1 MRYFKLFFTFIIL
14 FFCLF
19 FQVNAEEKRLPNT
32 PDFSSKRD
40 IHIIYNTGKND
51 KICGITLLFKWGVAD
66 EESYIQGLRSFIA
79 ELIYKQIED
88 IKTDEGITALEAYG
102 IGIKTE
108 VESDYILF
116 KSSCMKED
124 FPFVLEKIC
133 EAVSNPFKDEK
144 LFEKA
149 KEDYVKKYKDQN
161 GVISDVYSLFLT
173 EFYKYH
179 PYRHINSYSVRNIEK
194 LNFKQAQDF
203 LSKLLKRDKIYI
215 SASGRFNQEKADK
228 IINKYFKNFGLSEIK
243 PEDIQ
248 WDIGNEEK
256 QKFLTASSPNGYLV
270 IGYPAPSYS
279 SSDYFTMLV
288 ANNLT
293 GNGFGSR
300 FWREIREKNGM
311 AYGLGGVFPALEG
324 PNHVMFYVM
333 INPKNAMK
341 VRKLA
346 IDSIN
351 DLKSNGFSDEE
362 LKTAKEKAIGTLLL
376 ERESSSG
383 FTSQK
388 ASSFALGLSPAIDE
402 INQIKKVKKEDVA
415 KVMNKYFKNPTVI
428 IVRPPGFYLQDTWL

>member
-1 MRYFKLFFTFIIL
+1 MRYFKLFFVFIIIFL
-14 FFCLF
+14 LSIPA
-19 FQVNAEEKRLPNT
+19 NADGRLPNT

-51 KICGITLLFKWGVAD
+51 KICGITLLFKWGVSD
-66 EESYIQGLRSFIA
+66 EESYVQGMRSFIA

-88 IKTDEGITALEAYG
+88 IKTDDGITALEAYG
-102 IGIKTE
+102 IGVKPE

-124 FPFVLEKIC
+124 FPFVLDKIC

-149 KEDYVKKYKDQN
+149 KKDYVKKYKDKN
-161 GVISDVYSLFLT
+161 GVIDNVYSLFLS

-194 LNFKQAQDF
+194 LDFKQAQDF
-203 LSKLLKRDKIYI
+203 LSKLLKRDRIYI
-215 SASGRFNQEKADK
+215 SASGSFNQEKADK
-228 IINKYFKNFGLSEIK
+228 IINKYFSNFGLSEVK

-256 QKFLTASSPNGYLV
+256 QKFLTVSSPNGYLV

-279 SSDYFTMLV
+279 SADYFTMLV
-288 ANNLT
+288 TNNLT

-311 AYGLGGVFPALEG
+311 AYGLGGIYPALEG

-362 LKTAKEKAIGTLLL
+362 LNTAKEKAIGTLLL
-376 ERESSSG
+376 ERESSAG

-388 ASSFALGLSPAIDE
+388 ASSVALGLSPAIDE
-402 INQIKKVKKEDVA
+402 INQIKKVKKEDVV

-428 IVRPPGFYLQDTWL
+428 IVRPPGLYIQDTWL